1 MPRLIR
7 VTLPVRDLAQ
17 ARSFYGT
24 LLGGDGLAGVAGWH
38 NFTYGDATLSCREVA
53 APAPL
58 SEPVCIAVE
67 EPIVQVHY
75 RAQTLG
81 AKVDPEARMLPTG
94 EQGFEMRD
102 PWGNV
107 LWLVEAR
114 SVAPSAQPR
123 TAQPA
128 LDSGGATIAVG
139 TRPDDGGLSLQ
150 RDFINAVKGGNLQLV
165 TDLLEIDADLARATD
180 AAGISVLLLAEYKQ
194 HQAIA
199 DVLMRKVTSLT
210 LWEAAAYGSEEWLR
224 HLFAAGA
231 SVNAFAPDG
240 FTPLGLACFFGHPAC
255 VRMLLEQGADP
266 KLAAQN
272 EMRVCPIHSAVARA
286 DEADVLAVVQ
296 LLLAAGADVNAV
308 QQGGYTALHQAADRG
323 HASVVKALLAA
334 GAQADARAANGRTA
348 ADHAQAQGHAAVVA
362 LLKA

>member
-17 ARSFYGT
+17 ARTFYGT
-24 LLGGDGLAGVAGWH
+24 LLGSDGLAGIAGWH
-38 NFTYGDATLSCREVA
+38 NFTYGEATLSCREVA
-53 APAPL
+53 SPAPL

-75 RAQTLG
+75 RAQILG
-81 AKVDPEARMLPTG
+81 ATVAPEARMLPTG
-94 EQGFEMRD
+94 EHGFEMRD
-102 PWGNV
+102 PWGNT

-114 SVAPSAQPR
+114 SVA
-123 TAQPA
+123 QPA
-128 LDSGGATIAVG
+128 QDAGGATIAVG

-165 TDLLEIDADLARATD
+165 TDLLEIDVDLARATD

-199 DVLMRKVTSLT
+199 DLLMSKVTSLN
-210 LWEAAAYGSEEWLR
+210 LWEAAAYGSAEWLR

-231 SVNAFAPDG
+231 AVNALAPDG
-240 FTPLGLACFFGHPAC
+240 FTPLGLACFFGHPTC
-255 VRMLLEQGADP
+255 VRMLLEHGADP

-286 DEADVLAVVQ
+286 SAAEALEVVK
-296 LLLAAGADVNAV
+296 LLLAAGADVNAT

-323 HASVVKALLAA
+323 QAAVVTALLAA
-334 GAQADARAANGRTA
+334 GAKADARAASGRTP
-348 ADHAQAQGHAAVVA
+348 ADHAQANGHAAIVA
-362 LLKA
+362 LLNA